1 MLWFSSFIQV
11 IFTSQVVF
19 NLPSGIA
26 VTGVPLQSFLLAACW
41 HSNSCSCFAR
51 IDFPRTAPSKAYLQA
66 TALQQNINAVSFSA
80 VSFFQKKKKNPK
92 HFQQSPSRD
101 VINSERTEDEM
112 LLCKGL
118 HESSASPL
126 ANSLGKS
133 PCPAISVDRTRK
145 LRIGVCMLYQG
156 S

>member
-80 VSFFQKKKKNPK
+80 VSFFQKKKKTQNIFSK
-92 HFQQSPSRD
+92 AHHGMSLIQSTQRTRCFFVRDYMSLPLPPSPTAWEKVLAQLSLWTR
-101 VINSERTEDEM
+101 
-112 LLCKGL
+112 
-118 HESSASPL
+118 HES
-126 ANSLGKS
+126 
-133 PCPAISVDRTRK
+133 
-145 LRIGVCMLYQG
+145 
-156 S
+156 